1 MAISSIGQN
10 NSNEISQQL
19 LKLGLD
25 KSKQNNTQYAIQLIN
40 AWNNLG
46 HEENKYNPYIVLPM
60 SVWLQL
66 FEKQYTETNDSTL
79 KSKIGITLSTILID
93 LSNYEKAL
101 AILKLAYAERKNIT
115 PNEYKILLSNL
126 EKCYKSRNEIA
137 KAIAIRKELVE
148 NKLINNYWR
157 IYKACGLGDAAIE
170 DFKLFEEKKYYAG
183 NKNIIQPAYYNDLC
197 RLYYFNNEIDSA
209 VKYAELGLYNVEA
222 AMQDDNIQFLNKTEI
237 LTNWKALYTAF
248 LGKCDMNKKDYLKAI
263 PKLKYAIAHGKIDI
277 ESNTLSMIYLSLCYM
292 NLNDYKKYNTYIDSI
307 KNRLNTIDAEDVIR
321 SYYSAAQLYYSKIN
335 KFDSAFK
342 YLKLYKQYR
351 DKVNKGVQQSQSILL
366 LGQLEIQIRRSEL
379 NEKNINFL
387 KIESENKNAKGK
399 IWGLGIFIGIITI
412 ILILL
417 TYFLIQS
424 IKNKRKLNLIN
435 NQLNEN
441 IIITNEQ
448 FSKND
453 FLLKELHHRVK
464 NNLQL
469 IYSLLNLQ
477 KRRLIDP
484 ETKTNLTAVQ
494 NRIHTMSLVHEFLY
508 NSDNYEYINVNEYII
523 TLTNHLKSI
532 YKKEENVEIQ
542 YNIEE
547 DIELETER
555 MIYLGL
561 IINEIVSN
569 TFKFEIGNGV
579 KSIINIS
586 MASNKGIIEIN
597 ISDNGPGFNK
607 DLVKS
612 ESLGL
617 KLITIM
623 CAQLHAAH
631 EITSNDGVQHTI
643 KFSFDKS

>member
-1 MAISSIGQN
+1 MKQIFYLLIALFMAISSIGQN

-25 KSKQNNTQYAIQLIN
+25 KSKQNNNQYAIQLIN

-46 HEENKYNPYIVLPM
+46 HEESKYNPYIVLPM

-66 FEKQYTETNDSTL
+66 FEKQYTETTDSTL
-79 KSKIGITLSTILID
+79 KSKIGITYATILID
-93 LSNYEKAL
+93 LSNYEKAIV
-101 AILKLAYAERKNIT
+101 ILKLAYAERKNIT
-115 PNEYKILLSNL
+115 RNEYKILLSNI
-126 EKCYKSRNEIA
+126 EKCYQSRNEIA
-137 KAIAIRKELVE
+137 KAIAIRKELIE

-183 NKNIIQPAYYNDLC
+183 NKNIIQPDYYNDLC
-197 RLYYFNNEIDSA
+197 RLYFFDNKIDSA
-209 VKYAELGLYNVEA
+209 VKYGELGLYNVEV

-342 YLKLYKQYR
+342 YLKLYNQYR

-508 NSDNYEYINVNEYII
+508 NSDC
-523 TLTNHLKSI
+523 LTS
-532 YKKEENVEIQ
+532 
-542 YNIEE
+542 
-547 DIELETER
+547 
-555 MIYLGL
+555 
-561 IINEIVSN
+561 
-569 TFKFEIGNGV
+569 
-579 KSIINIS
+579 
-586 MASNKGIIEIN
+586 A
-597 ISDNGPGFNK
+597 
-607 DLVKS
+607 
-612 ESLGL
+612 
-617 KLITIM
+617 
-623 CAQLHAAH
+623 
-631 EITSNDGVQHTI
+631 
-643 KFSFDKS
+643 